1 MFITYICISSRI
13 IPQAFSAIPALFSLC
28 MASYTP
34 ESPKWLLSQATK
46 NAHNSNMSAQS
57 AFSLGQASNP
67 LNKDNNKNV
76 LEISVSPTI
85 ETSAL
90 YVQARDTL
98 EVLRPSGYDIQSEI
112 QVILKEAQEEAIKS
126 TEEVTWDEVFSAK
139 KAVLIGCG
147 LTFFQAITGINS
159 VVFYSTTIFELAG
172 FSESIIGT
180 AIVGLLN
187 FCMTLVSTVL
197 IDKMGRRIL
206 LLRGTYIM

>member
-1 MFITYICISSRI
+1 MSG
-13 IPQAFSAIPALFSLC
+13 
-28 MASYTP
+28 YTP

-57 AFSLGQASNP
+57 SSTLGQASNP
-67 LNKDNNKNV
+67 MNKGDNSKNV

-90 YVQARDTL
+90 YIQARDTL

-112 QVILKEAQEEAIKS
+112 QLILKEAQEEAVKS